1 MFAAKIAYLVLASAS
16 ITAVAADVKSE
27 LRTIAELSDYRRTG
41 RYDEVVRLCSTY
53 QAAWPKQVRCFEFG
67 RTPEGRAML
76 ALAISADGVLD
87 AKSSRK
93 LNRPV
98 LLIQGGIHA
107 GEIDGKDAGFLAVR
121 DLLDGRVAN
130 GALKKVTLVFVPIFN
145 IDGHERFGPNNRP
158 NQIGPEEMGWRA
170 TAQNLNLNRDYV
182 KAESPE
188 MQAMLRLLN
197 DWDPIV
203 YADLHVTD
211 GAEFEHDISINVSP
225 TVSGDPELKRAGT
238 ALSEA
243 LLRDLKASGS
253 LPVDFY
259 PTFVTGD
266 DPSSGFA
273 TFLAPPRFSHEY
285 WSRRNRIGVLVETH
299 SWKTYKTRVHS
310 TYISIVGMMTQL
322 SLHGTEWLTI
332 AKNLDKRARTMG
344 GSDVVLSYGTTSH
357 FKTIE
362 FRGYHYTR
370 ELSPVSGGLMT
381 RYDNQRP
388 EIWRIPFY
396 DEVQPTLTIPAP
408 RGGYIVAAAWAKQVA
423 EKLSLHRVEFT
434 RIESALAPL
443 SVQTFRA
450 TSVQQALSSTEGRA
464 TLTALGQWQNESRAV
479 PAGSLFV
486 PIAQTNS
493 QLAMLLLEPKSTES
507 LLAWG
512 FFTGAFERKEYMEAY
527 VAEQVAIK
535 MLDNDPAL
543 KAEFERK
550 LQQEPAFA
558 GSPQARL
565 DFFYRR
571 HPSFDERL
579 NLYPVFRTER
589 AL

>member
-1 MFAAKIAYLVLASAS
+1 
-16 ITAVAADVKSE
+16 
-27 LRTIAELSDYRRTG
+27 
-41 RYDEVVRLCSTY
+41 
-53 QAAWPKQVRCFEFG
+53 
-67 RTPEGRAML
+67 
-76 ALAISADGVLD
+76 
-87 AKSSRK
+87 
-93 LNRPV
+93 
-98 LLIQGGIHA
+98 
-107 GEIDGKDAGFLAVR
+107 
-121 DLLDGRVAN
+121 
-130 GALKKVTLVFVPIFN
+130 
-145 IDGHERFGPNNRP
+145 
-158 NQIGPEEMGWRA
+158 
-170 TAQNLNLNRDYV
+170 
-182 KAESPE
+182 
-188 MQAMLRLLN
+188 
-197 DWDPIV
+197 
-203 YADLHVTD
+203 
-211 GAEFEHDISINVSP
+211 
-225 TVSGDPELKRAGT
+225 
-238 ALSEA
+238 
-243 LLRDLKASGS
+243 
-253 LPVDFY
+253 
-259 PTFVTGD
+259 
-266 DPSSGFA
+266 
-273 TFLAPPRFSHEY
+273 
-285 WSRRNRIGVLVETH
+285 
-299 SWKTYKTRVHS
+299 
-310 TYISIVGMMTQL
+310 
-322 SLHGTEWLTI
+322 
-332 AKNLDKRARTMG
+332 MG
-344 GSDVVLSYGTTSH
+344 GSDVILSYGTTSH

-579 NLYPVFRTER
+579 NVYPVFRTER